1 MILLPFRRLSFMKKY
16 DAKEISF
23 VGFSFLFSLLLVVVS
38 FSYPKDSSDF
48 PRFLSSVML
57 LLSIAMV
64 FTSLRS
70 GKFRK
75 TQSASPFSWEKLKI
89 PAAVFAGVSLY
100 VFAVRFFGYYLS
112 TLAFLGLSMT
122 LSGSRRFKMIAAATV
137 LFLALVYVLF
147 TYSLGLNFP
156 RGLFFEA

>member
-1 MILLPFRRLSFMKKY
+1 MKKFNV
-16 DAKEISF
+16 KEISF
-23 VGFSFLFSLLLVVVS
+23 LCFSFLFSIGLVVVS

-57 LLSIAMV
+57 LLSIAII

-75 TQSASPFSWEKLKI
+75 TQSDSHFSWEKIKI

-100 VFAVRFFGYYLS
+100 VFAVRFVGYYLG
-112 TLAFLGLSMT
+112 TLAFLGVSMT

-147 TYSLGLNFP
+147 SYSLGLNFP
-156 RGLFFEA
+156 RGLLFEA